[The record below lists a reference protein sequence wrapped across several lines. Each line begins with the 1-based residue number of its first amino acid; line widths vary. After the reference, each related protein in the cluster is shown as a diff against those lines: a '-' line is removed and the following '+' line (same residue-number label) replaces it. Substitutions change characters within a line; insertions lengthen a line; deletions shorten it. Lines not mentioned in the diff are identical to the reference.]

1 MGLLEDHTDIMKPKA
16 VSIRRKVRAT
26 PIIPT
31 KEEVEVKA
39 KIVSD
44 VSPKS
49 TPVNPFRR
57 SLKRQR
63 DGDEAEDAPPPRKGG
78 SLTLVEVEVN
88 IPQLLPQAE
97 NDTTDEKA
105 CEAEVKAP
113 LSSMPIDWCLKSKV
127 RFSSSKQLPWSG
139 MLKTTEEANGTTGF
153 VRALHKQRDASAQ
166 AKVHQSC
173 MYWQHPSLPWV
184 PLFPRQGQKRF
195 EGSQL
200 VDTRFHEA
208 LQQDFR
214 QSFKSLYQL
223 LKARQCAF
231 FYLCGPEFTVLFRAA
246 GVCAFTEIH
255 AMISPTTKGF
265 RNNLK
270 DKGIDFQMPFRRDD
284 KPDSEETEGQDD
296 TKDDED
302 FFESL
307 GLAQDGFPAIV
318 AHKVR
323 KAFDTDSGQ
332 ASCVVVL
339 GNGAQALFNHL
350 LNTDLTIGVGSQA
363 GIPPT
368 LLSPVAFHGAC
379 LRSQKIRQTWFKDP
393 ETQARQHAIEI
404 VGPVMPHAVDSL
416 SNLLSQSQEDFTM
429 LATPTPGCTAF
440 SRTINQSHDSNAPIA
455 FAVEALK
462 ECGLPKCFI
471 QRICS
476 NGDDHGTVIE
486 ADFKSD
492 GFRVNTSV

>member
-1 MGLLEDHTDIMKPKA
+1 MGLLGDHVDIMKPKA

-26 PIIPT
+26 QIIPT
-31 KEEVEVKA
+31 KGEVEVKA
-39 KIVSD
+39 KNAAD
-44 VSPKS
+44 PGTK
-49 TPVNPFRR
+49 TAPVNPFRR

-63 DGDEAEDAPPPRKGG
+63 EGDESED
-78 SLTLVEVEVN
+78 LQETLKESNFKVVEIEVN
-88 IPQLLPQAE
+88 IPQLLSE
-97 NDTTDEKA
+97 TDKVN
-105 CEAEVKAP
+105 EAKISAP
-113 LSSMPIDWCLKSKV
+113 EITSLLPSMPIDWCLKSKV

-153 VRALHKQRDASAQ
+153 VRVLHKQKDASAQ
-166 AKVHQSC
+166 AKIHQSC

-184 PLFPRQGQKRF
+184 PLFPRQGNKRF

-200 VDTRFHEA
+200 VDGRFHEA

-255 AMISPTTKGF
+255 ALISPTTKGF
-265 RNNLK
+265 RSSLK
-270 DKGIDFQMPFRRDD
+270 EKGIDFQMPFRRDD
-284 KPDSEETEGQDD
+284 RPDSEEQESPDD

-350 LNTDLTIGVGSQA
+350 LNTDLSIGVGSQA

-368 LLSPVAFHGAC
+368 LLSPVAFHGAS
-379 LRSQKIRQTWFKDP
+379 LRSQKIRQTWFRDP
-393 ETQARQHAIEI
+393 ETQIRHHAIEI
-404 VGPVMPHAVDSL
+404 VGPIMPNAVDSL
-416 SNLLSQSQEDFTM
+416 CELLSQSQEDFTL

-440 SRTINQSHDSNAPIA
+440 SRTMNQSHDTTAPVV
-455 FAVEALK
+455 FAVEALR
-462 ECGLPKCFI
+462 ECGLPKGFI

-486 ADFKSD
+486 ADFKTN
-492 GFRVNTSV
+492 GYHINTSA